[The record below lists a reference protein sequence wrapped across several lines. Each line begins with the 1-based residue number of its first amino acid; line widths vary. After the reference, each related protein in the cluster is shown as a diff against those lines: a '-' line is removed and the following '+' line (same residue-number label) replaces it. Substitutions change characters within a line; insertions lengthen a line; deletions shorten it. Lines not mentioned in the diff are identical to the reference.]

1 MVHYQFTCYEYH
13 YVGTVTM
20 AEQTVYR
27 NELHEWW
34 IIKLCGVLSQDC
46 FLSINALLKS
56 HLVICFYS

>member
-20 AEQTVYR
+20 AEQTVNR

-46 FLSINALLKS
+46 FLRTSS
-56 HLVICFYS
+56 RTC